1 MFVQIPTCYGLPT
14 GEKLTILLE
23 ITFVSQFSLL
33 KVLFVGQKKILTV
46 WLNGIDCPS
55 ADGKKVVT
63 DVEVEGP
70 ACKLKKLN

>member
-1 MFVQIPTCYGLPT
+1 M
-14 GEKLTILLE
+14 
-23 ITFVSQFSLL
+23 
-33 KVLFVGQKKILTV
+33 FVGQKKILTV

>member
-1 MFVQIPTCYGLPT
+1 MDVQIPTCYGLPT
-14 GEKLTILLE
+14 GDKLTILLE

-33 KVLFVGQKKILTV
+33 KVMFVLRTEKILTV

-55 ADGKKVVT
+55 ADDKKVVT

-70 ACKLKKLN
+70 ACKLKN

>member
-1 MFVQIPTCYGLPT
+1 MVVQIPTYYGLPT
-14 GEKLTILLE
+14 GDKTNNSIRNNLCQPI
-23 ITFVSQFSLL
+23 FST
-33 KVLFVGQKKILTV
+33 KSNVCRTKKDPTV

-70 ACKLKKLN
+70 ACKLKN

>member
-1 MFVQIPTCYGLPT
+1 MLWSSNR
-14 GEKLTILLE
+14 GETNNSIRNNLCQPI
-23 ITFVSQFSLL
+23 FST
-33 KVLFVGQKKILTV
+33 KSNVCRTKKILTV
-46 WLNGIDCPS
+46 WLNGIDYPS